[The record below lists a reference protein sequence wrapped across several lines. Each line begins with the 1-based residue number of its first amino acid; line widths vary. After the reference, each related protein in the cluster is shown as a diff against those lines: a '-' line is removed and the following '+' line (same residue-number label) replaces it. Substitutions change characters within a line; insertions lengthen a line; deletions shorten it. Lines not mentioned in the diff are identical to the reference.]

1 MNRAQLFEQI
11 RKKGSYLCVGLD
23 TDLAKIPKHL
33 LNEPD
38 PVFEFNKQIIDAT
51 HEYCV
56 AYKPNLAFYE
66 ALGAKGWESL
76 QKTIEYIPK
85 EIFTIADAKRG
96 DIGNTSS
103 LYAKAFFENMNF
115 DALTVA
121 PYMGEDSVKPFLGF
135 KNKWVILLAHTSNPG
150 SADFQLQESRQTGR
164 KLYEEVI
171 LKSQDWGTPD
181 NLMYVVGATRL
192 DKIAEIR
199 KLAPDHF
206 FLVPGI
212 GTQGGDL
219 SRVSAVGLNKQCGLL
234 VNLSRAIIYASSDK
248 GFALAAGKEAR
259 KVKLEM
265 EGILSTK
272 LSS

>member
-1 MNRAQLFEQI
+1 
-11 RKKGSYLCVGLD
+11 
-23 TDLAKIPKHL
+23 
-33 LNEPD
+33 
-38 PVFEFNKQIIDAT
+38 
-51 HEYCV
+51 
-56 AYKPNLAFYE
+56 
-66 ALGAKGWESL
+66 
-76 QKTIEYIPK
+76 
-85 EIFTIADAKRG
+85 
-96 DIGNTSS
+96 
-103 LYAKAFFENMNF
+103 
-115 DALTVA
+115 
-121 PYMGEDSVKPFLGF
+121 
-135 KNKWVILLAHTSNPG
+135 
-150 SADFQLQESRQTGR
+150 
-164 KLYEEVI
+164 
-171 LKSQDWGTPD
+171 
-181 NLMYVVGATRL
+181 MYVVGATRL